1 MMDNMSY
8 NSFHLG
14 TAQFRTQTSSPKLR
28 ELLELHP
35 IVEVARYRD
44 ADADAIV
51 IRPEMFE
58 SMKLASEQLGEMKN
72 TLPLL
77 LAAIERRVAIP
88 SETLERLGFVEGDAS
103 WQMLNQFQ
111 ASTPVHLTRSEDG
124 ASIAH
129 AHFVPGPRIEE
140 WDEEL
145 ELIDD

>member
-1 MMDNMSY
+1 MMYNMSY
-8 NSFHLG
+8 NRFHVG

-35 IVEVARYRD
+35 VVAVARYRD

-58 SMKLASEQLGEMKN
+58 SLKLASEQLGEMKN
-72 TLPLL
+72 TFSLL
-77 LAAIERRVAIP
+77 LAAIERKVAIP
-88 SETLERLGFVEGDAS
+88 SETLKRSGFVEGDAS

-124 ASIAH
+124 TSIAR
-129 AHFVPGPRIEE
+129 AHFAPGPRIEE

>member
-111 ASTPVHLTRSEDG
+111 ASTPVHFTRSEDG
-124 ASIAH
+124 TSIAR